1 VNQVRS
7 LFRSALLVSALEGA
21 RWLWTQTRMDAVGD
35 PDHAT
40 TIESIDCGE
49 TQSSAVRNGYGSG
62 RLGAR
67 PVSEAVRGD
76 SGPGTSAMTQDRST
90 HQRGGLS
97 RALGSLAYGFA
108 EDTNERYRRTNE
120 DGHSFI
126 SGFAGRDE
134 DAFFAI
140 YDGHGGREAVSE
152 IERRF
157 HEVFA
162 EELFRERQALE
173 SSSGPPSTDRVRY
186 PERCFHRAYA
196 RMDSELETQ
205 RCLYVGSTSITC
217 LLRRDELDGCRY
229 LHTANAGDSRAI
241 LIRRDGHAVRL
252 SYDHKASDENEA
264 RRVSDSGGFVA
275 CRRVLGV
282 LAVSRALGDF
292 AMKHV
297 VISEPYTS
305 THPVQEGIDTHV
317 VLACDGLFDVLSD
330 EQVAQMILND
340 AQMRENAQHAA
351 ERLVRRALEE
361 GSTDNISCLVV
372 KLA

>member
-1 VNQVRS
+1 
-7 LFRSALLVSALEGA
+7 
-21 RWLWTQTRMDAVGD
+21 MDAVED
-35 PDHAT
+35 PDHAAN
-40 TIESIDCGE
+40 IESTDCRE
-49 TQSSAVRNGYGSG
+49 TQSSAGRNGYGSS
-62 RLGAR
+62 RLGTR
-67 PVSEAVRGD
+67 PATEAAPVE
-76 SGPGTSAMTQDRST
+76 TSAGSVRMTQDRNSNLRGSVST
-90 HQRGGLS
+90 L
-97 RALGSLAYGFA
+97 LGSLAYGFA

-126 SGFAGRDE
+126 PGFAGRHE
-134 DAFFAI
+134 DTFFAI
-140 YDGHGGREAVSE
+140 YDGHGGREAVAE

-162 EELFRERQALE
+162 EELSRERQTQDNA
-173 SSSGPPSTDRVRY
+173 SSTPPSDRTRY
-186 PERCFHRAYA
+186 PERCFQRAYA
-196 RMDSELETQ
+196 RMDSELETR

-217 LLRRDELDGCRY
+217 LLRRDEHDGRRY

-241 LIRRDGHAVRL
+241 LVRRDGQVVRL

-305 THPVQEGIDTHV
+305 THPIQEGIDTHV

-330 EQVAQMILND
+330 EEVAQMIRND
-340 AQMRENAQHAA
+340 MQMRDNAQYAA

-361 GSTDNISCLVV
+361 GSTDNVSCLVV